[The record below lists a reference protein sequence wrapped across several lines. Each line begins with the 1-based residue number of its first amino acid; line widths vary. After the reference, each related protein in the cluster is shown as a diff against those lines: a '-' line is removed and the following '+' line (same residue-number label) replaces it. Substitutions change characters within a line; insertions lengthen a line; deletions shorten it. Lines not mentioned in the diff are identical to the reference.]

1 MQYARWLLIAA
12 GAVTAVGL
20 AAPVHADNT
29 DTVFLDELDRAG
41 IEYADAQ
48 DAVSIGKDV
57 CDYLAAG
64 RPVNTV
70 VRALKMRNHHLSMH
84 NAAQFVAISAQTYCP
99 AQLPAGGIS
108 G

>member
-1 MQYARWLLIAA
+1 MS
-12 GAVTAVGL
+12 V

-29 DTVFLDELDRAG
+29 DSVFLDQLDRAG

-48 DAVSIGKDV
+48 DAISVGKDV

-64 RPVNTV
+64 NPVNTA
-70 VRALKMRNHHLSMH
+70 VRALKIRNHHLSLH
-84 NAAQFVAISAQTYCP
+84 NAAQFVAISEQTYCP
-99 AQLPAGGIS
+99 SQLSAGDIG